1 MKRILLTLACIL
13 TFYGSIQA
21 QFSGSGSGTEEDPYR
36 IFNAEQLNQV
46 RNFTSN
52 NVYFSLEADIDMTDW
67 IAENN
72 PSQGWLPIS
81 NFSGVFKGNGHKIT
95 NLMINRPTTDYIGL
109 FGSNFYGSISS
120 VYLLNANYVGNNYI
134 GGLVAYAGNKTTQSS
149 AYINDCFF
157 QGKLKGQ
164 DYVGGICA
172 YNAYNYST
180 FKNCYSFI
188 RIEGNSYCGGII
200 GYDYHGT
207 LTGNYCHAISLKGNS
222 YYIGGIVGRGEAS
235 TIINSYTT
243 GNIIGNNTTGGI
255 IGYCNDL
262 HGDSGLTSVYSN
274 CDKLTGIKNVG
285 GIFGDADYLYSSIVN
300 NVAINKIISANS
312 ELYRVGQ
319 NDNSSNRSW
328 NQTKMFLNDEE
339 QPMPDDS
346 NENGIN
352 TGLSALKLKATYQ
365 GMSWDF
371 DNIWEI
377 QETETFPYLKTQTA
391 PPYFTQTL
399 KAGDT
404 HLEGSCVE
412 AGTIIVRVG
421 DKTFSTQSTGN
432 TWSID
437 VDELTGG
444 ECVMIIAQA
453 EGKMPSYVIT
463 ATVGYTGEG
472 TEESPYIVSTADDL
486 HNITESGYYKLAND
500 IDVSGWIEE
509 NNAEGGWSPI
519 GGIGPAL
526 AITLDGDGHTVSGL
540 RCDAGYTHT
549 GLFAKIAKDGIV
561 KNLKIE
567 LADGNVYTES
577 NSFGA
582 IVGLNK
588 GIISNCE
595 VIGTVSDGL
604 NIGGIAGENMG
615 TIERCHTAGSISS
628 ATTSASV
635 GGICGNVSTGNI
647 TDCYSD
653 MAVITTATSSYGGGI
668 AGKNNGSIT
677 KCYAAGNIEGNY
689 IGGIVGYNTGADAAI
704 SECFALNREVTAE
717 NVGTRVLGGF
727 SSNSKAPGMDNYA
740 TENMVV
746 SVNGRPQTIYD
757 DPMNG
762 TSMTESALKGK
773 TAYESA
779 GWDFTNVWKIDEK
792 TSWPYQEAF
801 NVPVTSI
808 SVSETEANIEAG
820 KTLELTVTI
829 APDDARNKTVT
840 WSSSD
845 ETVATVSQE
854 GTVTAVKAGE
864 ATITATT
871 NDGTELTASCTI
883 TVTPKLATSIKLD
896 KERLEMEAG
905 ATETLK
911 ATVLPEDAG
920 DRTVTWSSSDETV
933 ATVSQEGT
941 VTAVKAGEATI
952 TATTNDGTGLTASCI
967 VKVNETSG
975 IGNVYADGITA
986 AGGKGCI
993 TISGTADNIMTSVYT
1008 ANGTTV
1014 YTGTDTTIS
1023 VGAPGLYIVKTD
1035 GNTYKVIVK

>member
-1 MKRILLTLACIL
+1 MKRILLTLTCIL
-13 TFYGSIQA
+13 TFYSSIQA
-21 QFSGSGSGTEEDPYR
+21 QFSGSGSGTGADPYR

-46 RNFTSN
+46 RNFTGD

-72 PSQGWLPIS
+72 PNQGWLPIPD
-81 NFSGVFKGNGHKIT
+81 FHGTFRGNGHKIT

-109 FGSNFYGSISS
+109 FGNITGRIYN
-120 VYLLNANYVGNNYI
+120 VYVLNANYVGNDYV
-134 GGLVAYAGNKTTQSS
+134 GGIAAYGGN
-149 AYINDCFF
+149 INGCIF
-157 QGKLKGQ
+157 QGKIKGD

-172 YNAYNYST
+172 YTELYIE
-180 FKNCYSFI
+180 NCYSFI
-188 RIEGNSYCGGII
+188 ELEGHDYCGGIV
-200 GYDYHGT
+200 GYIVEGT
-207 LTGNYCHAISLKGNS
+207 LSGDYCHAVLLRGNR
-222 YYIGGIVGRGEAS
+222 YIGGIAGFGYNRFQGTV
-235 TIINSYTT
+235 TIDESYTT
-243 GNIIGNNTTGGI
+243 GNIAGSSCIGGI
-255 IGYCNDL
+255 IGKYKEGIVGNCT
-262 HGDSGLTSVYSN
+262 LTNVYSN
-274 CDKLTGIKNVG
+274 CNKISGLNDVG
-285 GIFGDADYLYSSIVN
+285 GILGENDYQACTIINS
-300 NVAINKIISANS
+300 VAINKIISANS

-319 NDNSSNRSW
+319 NKSSSNRSW

-444 ECVMIIAQA
+444 ECVMIIAQT

-779 GWDFTNVWKIDEK
+779 GWDFTNVWKINEG

-808 SVSETEANIEAG
+808 SVSETEANIETG

-864 ATITATT
+864 ATITAAT
-871 NDGTELTASCTI
+871 NDGTELTASCKI

-933 ATVSQEGT
+933 ATVSHEGT

-975 IGNVYADGITA
+975 IGNVYADGITV

>member
-21 QFSGSGSGTEEDPYR
+21 QFSGSGSGTEADPYR

-46 RNFTSN
+46 RNFKGSG
-52 NVYFSLEADIDMTDW
+52 VYFSLEADIDMTDW

-81 NFSGVFKGNGHKIT
+81 NFNGVFRGNGHKIT
-95 NLMINRPTTDYIGL
+95 NLTINRPETDYIGL
-109 FGSNFYGSISS
+109 FGNHFSGSIYD
-120 VYLLNANYVGNNYI
+120 VYILNANYVGNEYV
-134 GGLVAYAGNKTTQSS
+134 GGLIAYGGVVNGC
-149 AYINDCFF
+149 IF
-157 QGKLKGQ
+157 QGKIKGNGN
-164 DYVGGICA
+164 YSGGICA
-172 YNAYNYST
+172 CGST
-180 FKNCYSFI
+180 ISNCYSLI
-188 RIEGNSYCGGII
+188 EIEGNDYCGGIV
-200 GYDYHGT
+200 GYISGGRGT
-207 LTGNYCHAISLKGNS
+207 LSENYCHAISIKGNS
-222 YYIGGIVGRGEAS
+222 YVGGISGYANKDTEIR
-235 TIINSYTT
+235 NSYVT
-243 GNIIGNNTTGGI
+243 GNIIGNNFIGGI
-255 IGYCNDL
+255 TGHNYEL
-262 HGDSGLTSVYSN
+262 YRSYSS
-274 CDKLTGIKNVG
+274 CDKIIGINEVCGIARG
-285 GIFGDADYLYSSIVN
+285 GNINDY
-300 NVAINKIISANS
+300 NVAINKMISANS
-312 ELYRVGQ
+312 NLYRTGTTRPG
-319 NDNSSNRSW
+319 SRSW
-328 NQTKMFLNDEE
+328 NQTKMFLNNEE

-421 DKTFSTQSTGN
+421 DRTFSTQSTGN

-486 HNITESGYYKLAND
+486 HNITESGYYKLTND

-540 RCDAGYTHT
+540 KCYAGYTNT

-588 GIISNCE
+588 GTISNCE

-779 GWDFTNVWKIDEK
+779 GWDFTNVWKIDEG

-808 SVSETEANIEAG
+808 SVSETEANIETG
-820 KTLELTVTI
+820 KTLELMVTI

-864 ATITATT
+864 ATITAAT
-871 NDGTELTASCTI
+871 NDGTELTASCKI

-975 IGNVYADGITA
+975 IGNVYADGITV

>member
-1 MKRILLTLACIL
+1 MKRILLTLTCIL
-13 TFYGSIQA
+13 TFYSNIQA
-21 QFSGSGSGTEEDPYR
+21 QFSGSGSGTADDPYR

-46 RNFTSN
+46 RNFTSS

-72 PSQGWLPIS
+72 PRQGWLPIP
-81 NFSGVFKGNGHKIT
+81 NFNGTFEGNGHKIT

-109 FGSNFYGSISS
+109 FGNITGRIYN
-120 VYLLNANYVGNNYI
+120 VYVLNANYVGNDYV
-134 GGLVAYAGNKTTQSS
+134 GGIAAYGG
-149 AYINDCFF
+149 YINGCIF
-157 QGKLKGQ
+157 QGKIKGS

-172 YNAYNYST
+172 YTKSYIE
-180 FKNCYSFI
+180 NCYSFI
-188 RIEGNSYCGGII
+188 ELEGHDYCGGIV
-200 GYDYHGT
+200 GYIDKGT
-207 LTGNYCHAISLKGNS
+207 LSEDYCHAISIKGNR
-222 YYIGGIVGRGEAS
+222 YIGGIAGYTSFRGTV
-235 TIINSYTT
+235 TIDESYTT
-243 GNIIGNNTTGGI
+243 GNIAGSSCIGGI
-255 IGYCNDL
+255 IGKYESVGNCT
-262 HGDSGLTSVYSN
+262 LTNVYSN
-274 CDKLTGIKNVG
+274 CNKISGLNDVG
-285 GIFGDADYLYSSIVN
+285 GILGENDYEACTIINS
-300 NVAINKIISANS
+300 VAINKIISANS
-312 ELYRVGQ
+312 ELYRVGR
-319 NDNSSNRSW
+319 NNSSSNRSW

-371 DNIWEI
+371 DNDWEI

-540 RCDAGYTHT
+540 RCDAGYTNT

-577 NSFGA
+577 NSFGT

-588 GIISNCE
+588 GTISNCE

-604 NIGGIAGENMG
+604 TIGGIAGENMG
-615 TIERCHTAGSISS
+615 SIERCHTAGSISS

-653 MAVITTATSSYGGGI
+653 MAVTTTATSSYGGGI

-677 KCYAAGNIEGNY
+677 KCYAAGNIEGYY

-704 SECFALNREVTAE
+704 NECFALNKEVTAE
-717 NVGTRVLGGF
+717 KVGTRVLGGF

>member
-81 NFSGVFKGNGHKIT
+81 NFSGVFRGNGHKIT
-95 NLMINRPTTDYIGL
+95 NLKINRPTTDYIGL
-109 FGSNFYGSISS
+109 FGIYFSGDISN
-120 VYLLNANYVGNNYI
+120 VYILNANYVGKNNV
-134 GGLVAYAGNKTTQSS
+134 GGFVALSRGGSIS
-149 AYINDCFF
+149 GCLF
-157 QGKLKGQ
+157 QGRIKSCGS
-164 DYVGGICA
+164 YAGGICA
-172 YNAYNYST
+172 RMSVYPGIIIS
-180 FKNCYSFI
+180 NCYSLVEL
-188 RIEGNSYCGGII
+188 EGDSYCGGII
-200 GYDYHGT
+200 GDGEWAT
-207 LTGNYCHAISLKGNS
+207 LSENYCHAISIKGTS
-222 YYIGGIVGRGEAS
+222 YIGGISGSSGSEN
-235 TIINSYTT
+235 IEKSYTT
-243 GNIIGNNTTGGI
+243 GNITGINFVGGI
-255 IGYCNDL
+255 VGRSEGGGSDC
-262 HGDSGLTSVYSN
+262 YSN
-274 CDKLTGIKNVG
+274 CDKIIGVDDVG
-285 GIFGDADYLYSSIVN
+285 GINAIDGSFQNV
-300 NVAINKIISANS
+300 VAINKMISANS
-312 ELYRVGQ
+312 NLYRVGPSGL
-319 NDNSSNRSW
+319 NNRSW
-328 NQTKMFLNDEE
+328 NLTKMILNDEE
-339 QPMPDDS
+339 QPMPDDGGQ
-346 NENGIN
+346 NGTN
-352 TGLSALKLKATYQ
+352 TSLSALKLKATYQ
-365 GMSWDF
+365 GLGWDF
-371 DNIWEI
+371 DNVWEI

-404 HLEGSCVE
+404 HIEGSCVE

-588 GIISNCE
+588 GTISNCE

-604 NIGGIAGENMG
+604 TIGGIAGENMG
-615 TIERCHTAGSISS
+615 SIERCHTAGSISS

-653 MAVITTATSSYGGGI
+653 MAVTTTATSSYGGGI

-677 KCYAAGNIEGNY
+677 KCYAAGNIEGYY

-704 SECFALNREVTAE
+704 NECFALNKEVTAE
-717 NVGTRVLGGF
+717 KVGTRVLGGF
-727 SSNSKAPGMDNYA
+727 SSGSKAPGMDNYA

-762 TSMTESALKGK
+762 TAMTESALKGK

-779 GWDFTNVWKIDEK
+779 GWDFTNVWKIDEG

-801 NVPVTSI
+801 NVPVTLISI
-808 SVSETEANIEAG
+808 SETEANIEAC

-845 ETVATVSQE
+845 ETVATVSQG
-854 GTVTAVKAGE
+854 GTVTAIKTGE

-896 KERLEMEAG
+896 KKQLDMEAG

-933 ATVSQEGT
+933 ATVCQDGT

-975 IGNVYADGITA
+975 IGNVYADGVTVT
-986 AGGKGCI
+986 GDKGCI
-993 TISGTADNIMTSVYT
+993 TISGTADNIMTTVYT

-1014 YTGTDTTIS
+1014 YTGTDTTIG